1 MKAIIITDEQRDE
14 IARCI
19 QYRITKIRAK
29 LRWQERHELAGG
41 GVEPNPNAQ
50 RIYDA
55 REQRIERLQQ
65 LLAMIDPRDN
75 LALIN
80 ETEINL

>member
-1 MKAIIITDEQRDE
+1 MKAIIINEEQRDE

-19 QYRITKIRAK
+19 QFRITKIRAK
-29 LRWQERHELAGG
+29 LRWQERRELAGG
-41 GVEPNPNAQ
+41 GRVDPNPNAQ

-55 REQRIERLQQ
+55 RLARIERLQQ

-75 LALIN
+75 LALIS
-80 ETEINL
+80 ETEN

>member
-41 GVEPNPNAQ
+41 G
-50 RIYDA
+50 
-55 REQRIERLQQ
+55 
-65 LLAMIDPRDN
+65 
-75 LALIN
+75 
-80 ETEINL
+80 

>member
-1 MKAIIITDEQRDE
+1 MKAIIINEEQLDE

-29 LRWQERHELAGG
+29 LRWQERRELAGG
-41 GVEPNPNAQ
+41 GVDPNPNAQ
-50 RIYDA
+50 RIYGA
-55 REQRIERLQQ
+55 RLARIERLQQ

-80 ETEINL
+80 ETEN

>member
-1 MKAIIITDEQRDE
+1 MKAIIINEEQRDE

-19 QYRITKIRAK
+19 QFRITKIRAK
-29 LRWQERHELAGG
+29 LRWQERRELAGG
-41 GVEPNPNAQ
+41 GGGVDPNPNAQ

-55 REQRIERLQQ
+55 RLARIERLQQ

-75 LALIN
+75 LALIS
-80 ETEINL
+80 ETEN